1 MHNNLPKSVTIS
13 PNGNKYEVKFP
24 NTGEYLDIMSI
35 KSRLTSDL
43 SLNDVY
49 SSYAYL
55 MAEMIAT
62 YTVMIP
68 ALKKDLNVESISQLS
83 LIESKELLDSYTDV
97 YKPFFDGW
105 MAVIT
110 KPKSKPE
117 DDK

>member
-13 PNGNKYEVKFP
+13 TGGNKYEVKFP
-24 NTGEYLDIMSI
+24 NTGEYLDVMNI

-43 SLNDVY
+43 SLTDAY
-49 SSYAYL
+49 SSYAYM

-68 ALKKDLNVESISQLS
+68 ALKKDLNVDSISKLS
-83 LIESKELLDSYTDV
+83 MIETKELLDSYNDV
-97 YKPFFDGW
+97 YKPFFDKW

-110 KPKSKPE
+110 TPKSKPE